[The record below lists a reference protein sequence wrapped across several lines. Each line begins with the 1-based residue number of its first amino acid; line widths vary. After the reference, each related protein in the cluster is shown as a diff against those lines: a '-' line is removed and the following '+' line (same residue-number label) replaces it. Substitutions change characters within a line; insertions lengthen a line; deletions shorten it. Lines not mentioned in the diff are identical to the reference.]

1 MIRQELGPYI
11 CEERPCRRC
20 CAAGDRGRRER
31 LASRLAA
38 AAFLLCG
45 LAVVLLDGGLPAAV
59 LLGLLAGGTALALTL
74 AACEGRTRRRLRAC
88 GGCQQAPAAALLHQ
102 N

>member
-38 AAFLLCG
+38 AASFSL
-45 LAVVLLDGGLPAAV
+45 
-59 LLGLLAGGTALALTL
+59 
-74 AACEGRTRRRLRAC
+74 
-88 GGCQQAPAAALLHQ
+88 
-102 N
+102 